1 MLWVRV
7 PFSAQEVKIEI
18 IIIKKTKNMML
29 YVILILWILGGLF
42 TYNFLIK
49 KWNKTKIEKIWFS
62 GVWPVTL
69 LLYLINLFTANA

>member
-1 MLWVRV
+1 
-7 PFSAQEVKIEI
+7 
-18 IIIKKTKNMML
+18 ML

-49 KWNKTKIEKIWFS
+49 KWDKTKIEKIWFS

-69 LLYLINLFTANA
+69 LLYLINLFTTNA